1 MRSAIAQALLQAVRC
16 LGDVGVRSF
25 WSEGARTIAKRSVGI
40 VFWDVGMGDSASAA
54 ASSSLFGDVGGR
66 SLAKIEVT

>member
-1 MRSAIAQALLQAVRC
+1 MNDYPPIILNDRC
-16 LGDVGVRSF
+16 FGK
-25 WSEGARTIAKRSVGI
+25 WE
-40 VFWDVGMGDSASAA
+40 GDSASAA